1 MSTIDIRKIRTESGL
16 SQKDFAKKIG
26 VHWRT
31 IQNWEKNGGV
41 PESEYTKTC
50 ALLEHKST
58 QNKTQAQM
66 KSHKYFGGE
75 SCEQLESA
83 TIVPLIPISAQGG
96 SLNDFTASVMEYD
109 CEKVLS
115 PIRDVD
121 FAMTVSGD
129 SMSPEYPSG
138 CQVLVK
144 RINERAFIDWGK
156 VFVLDTINGTIIK
169 KLMPVEGDPEKVTC
183 VSINPEY
190 PSFEVGFE
198 HIRGVYRVL
207 MCMSLK

>member
-1 MSTIDIRKIRTESGL
+1 MSTIDIRKIRNESGL

-41 PESEYTKTC
+41 PESEYTKAC

-58 QNKTQAQM
+58 QNKTQTQI
-66 KSHKYFGGE
+66 KPNKYFGGE